1 MFVSRETATEPEP
14 MQDDWSPSDDDAP
27 DAPPASG
34 VAAPLIELV
43 NGEAVFAPLPPIA
56 WLVQG
61 LDICPGPPVV
71 VAGYGFSGKTVA
83 WQSAAVSV
91 CAGLPIWGS
100 FATRQGRVVHL
111 DYEQGSRLTFQRY
124 QRLTLGLDLGKGDVA
139 PSLSVA
145 CLPSMYLDHPK
156 AEDEL
161 CRIFEGATLGI
172 VDSFRAACP
181 SIEENSSEARRPLDM
196 LARVAERTG
205 VTPVVL
211 LHARK
216 PAKDAPGGAKMAIR
230 GSSALFDAASSV
242 LIHDGGD
249 EAGAPIR
256 VSHDKARTTGRLA
269 DPFLLRIED
278 VPFGSDPRAG
288 LVVRAEGAPT
298 ADDAAAGRARA
309 KVAAVMAAVR
319 DLFAA
324 EPEHRSVETIAAK
337 LGKNKSDVRQ
347 ALGLLLESGEVTAT
361 GETKNRRLTWTG
373 PK

>member
-1 MFVSRETATEPEP
+1 
-14 MQDDWSPSDDDAP
+14 MQDDWTPSDDDAP
-27 DAPPASG
+27 DAPPTSG
-34 VAAPLIELV
+34 TVAPLIELAD
-43 NGEAVFAPLPPIA
+43 GDAIFAPLPPIA

-61 LDICPGPPVV
+61 LDVCPGPPVI

-91 CAGLPIWGS
+91 CAGLPIWGA

-111 DYEQGSRLTFQRY
+111 DYEQGSRLSYQRY
-124 QRLTLGLDLGKGDVA
+124 QRLTVGLDLGKGDVA
-139 PSLSVA
+139 PRLSVA
-145 CLPSMYLDHPK
+145 CLPHLYLDHAR

-161 CRIFEGATLGI
+161 CRVFDGVTLGI

-181 SIEENSSEARRPLDM
+181 SIDENSSEARRPLDM

-205 VTPVVL
+205 VVAVVL

-249 EAGAPIR
+249 EPGAPVR
-256 VSHDKARTTGRLA
+256 VTHDKARTTGRLA
-269 DPFLLRIED
+269 DPFLLRIDD
-278 VPFGSDPRAG
+278 VPFGQDPRAG

-298 ADDAAAGRARA
+298 ADDAAAAKARA
-309 KVAAVMAAVR
+309 KVASVVTAVR
-319 DLFAA
+319 ALF
-324 EPEHRSVETIAAK
+324 EGDPEQRSVENIAAK
-337 LGKNKSDVRQ
+337 LGKNKSDVRS
-347 ALGLLLESGEVTAT
+347 ALGLLLESGEVEAT
-361 GETKNRRLTWTG
+361 GSTSNRRLTWVG
-373 PK
+373 PKR